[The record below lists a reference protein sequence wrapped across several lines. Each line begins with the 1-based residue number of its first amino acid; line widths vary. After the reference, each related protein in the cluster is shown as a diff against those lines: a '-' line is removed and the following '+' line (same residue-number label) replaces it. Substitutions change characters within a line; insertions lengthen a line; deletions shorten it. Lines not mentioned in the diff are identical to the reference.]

1 MGGKRMKTV
10 FSSTG
15 GFTLI
20 ELVLIIVLLSILS
33 SVATMKYLDL
43 REEARESVQKATN
56 AALRTTMQNLNIRQI
71 LTGEKF
77 TAEDIIEHTLI
88 TGGTLT
94 VEDIPQ

>member
-1 MGGKRMKTV
+1 MKTV